1 MIVIEKD
8 SLPGDAV
15 EGRGLDDII
24 DSARSRFAID
34 RSIPSPVIGKKKQN
48 IGTIL
53 AEGHSEE
60 AASEDDRG
68 KE

>member
-8 SLPGDAV
+8 SLPGDPI

-24 DSARSRFAID
+24 NSARSGLAID
-34 RSIPSPVIGKKKQN
+34 GGVPSPVIGKKKQN

-68 KE
+68 KK